1 MNEVKN
7 STEQENK
14 NAQQNPSIIGVSPS
28 KKNSMEEVKT
38 DETPVPN
45 EQGSNAQIQTA
56 DGLVVQQTSNG
67 VANNSNDKSSVATLL
82 TLAGN
87 KLPKIIRYAV
97 MYSAAKK
104 VGIRMVFLKGNREV
118 YNSQLN
124 TLWKSAKDK
133 KVFAEGCYVVP
144 LHPIMEKFPDI
155 EAYDLDGNRV
165 TPDSPNVDMCLA
177 VYDGQHRIA
186 VCELHPGEI
195 DVMLELHDFDGS
207 NPLETI
213 KQMNSFSKN
222 WSGTDLRTS
231 NVGAG
236 ISTNKLYEESE
247 NLQEL
252 HGITSKLAEYILT
265 FKREATMK
273 KDLVSGKDTTAFVA
287 EHGNRGL
294 GIINATMTN
303 FKSAKEV
310 KKIEFMDAVV
320 YTYDNVKDAEKGS
333 FARNMKLYLG
343 TMSETE
349 REKVKKFIT
358 DKDFGKLKEYIQ
370 KGYNT
375 FCAAGHTEEDL
386 TQMEEETDKIIDSYI
401 DNLKK
406 SNQEK
411 AAKKPLKSGR
421 VHEVIQHSLEVEAAS
436 EKERLAKAEEDA
448 EKAAKKAKKAQAVV
462 EDLRK
467 KAASECEVNEKIE

>member
-1 MNEVKN
+1 M
-7 STEQENK
+7 SF
-14 NAQQNPSIIGVSPS
+14 
-28 KKNSMEEVKT
+28 
-38 DETPVPN
+38 
-45 EQGSNAQIQTA
+45 
-56 DGLVVQQTSNG
+56 
-67 VANNSNDKSSVATLL
+67 VATLL
-82 TLAGN
+82 TVVGN
-87 KLPKIIRYAV
+87 KLPKIIKYAV

-104 VGIRMVFLKGNREV
+104 VGFKVVFLKANREV
-118 YNSQLN
+118 YNSQLS

-133 KVFAEGCYVVP
+133 KMFAEGCYVVP
-144 LHPIMEKFPDI
+144 LRPILQKFPDI
-155 EAYDLDGNRV
+155 EAYDLDGNLV
-165 TPDSPNVDMCLA
+165 TLDSPDVDMCLV
-177 VYDGQHRIA
+177 VYDGQHRIV
-186 VCELHPGEI
+186 VCELHPDKI

-222 WSGTDLRTS
+222 WSGTDLRAS

-236 ISTNKLYEESE
+236 ISTNKLYEESK

-273 KDLVSGKDTTAFVA
+273 KDLVSGKDTTAYVA

-343 TMSETE
+343 TMSETD
-349 REKVKKFIT
+349 REKVKKLIT

-370 KGYNT
+370 KGYIA

-386 TQMEEETDKIIDSYI
+386 TQMEEKTDKIIDSYI

-421 VHEVIQHSLEVEAAS
+421 VHEVIQHSLEIESAS
-436 EKERLAKAEEDA
+436 EKDRLAKAEENA
-448 EKAAKKAKKAQAVV
+448 EKAAKKAQAVV
-462 EDLRK
+462 DDLRK
-467 KAASECEVNEKIE
+467 KVASECELIEKME